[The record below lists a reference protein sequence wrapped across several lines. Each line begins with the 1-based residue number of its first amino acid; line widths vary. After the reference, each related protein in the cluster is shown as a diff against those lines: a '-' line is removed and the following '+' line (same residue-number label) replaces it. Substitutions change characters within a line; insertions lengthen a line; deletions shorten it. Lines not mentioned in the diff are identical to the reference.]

1 MKFVK
6 YIPVLVL
13 SVAVSGCVKEGGYG
27 EVLSAGISVIKAA
40 TLQES
45 DVKKTAQLSAVQLD
59 KKSRIAPSNS
69 QYAKRLMRITRGLS
83 NVDGLKLNYK
93 VYLDKNINAFAMPDG
108 TVRVYS
114 GLLDAMPDE
123 QVLAVIGHEI
133 GHVKL
138 KHSYNQMKKQ
148 MLTNAAFQAA
158 NVTTGAVG
166 QLSSS
171 TLGAIAYQAINA
183 KFSQQD
189 ELQADSYALGFLSAR
204 AKDPLAMLDVIY
216 TFQKRSNGGGSFLSS
231 HPTNQERIDAI
242 KKAL

>member
-1 MKFVK
+1 M
-6 YIPVLVL
+6 L

-27 EVLSAGISVIKAA
+27 EVLLAGISLVKAA
-40 TLQES
+40 TLQEG

-69 QYAKRLMRITRGLS
+69 HYAMRLARITRGLT

-93 VYLDKNINAFAMPDG
+93 VYLDKNINAFAMADG

-123 QVLAVIGHEI
+123 QVLAIIGHEI

-148 MLTNAAFQAA
+148 VLTNAAFQAA
-158 NVTTGAVG
+158 NVTTGVVG

-171 TLGAIAYQAINA
+171 TLGVLAHQAINA

-204 AKDPLAMLDVIY
+204 AKNPLAMLNVIY
-216 TFQKRSNGGGSFLSS
+216 TFHKRSGGGGSFLSS

>member
-1 MKFVK
+1 MKFFKCVV
-6 YIPVLVL
+6 VLVL

-27 EVLSAGISVIKAA
+27 EVLLAGISLVKAA
-40 TLQES
+40 TLQEG

-69 QYAKRLMRITRGLS
+69 HYAMRLARITRGLT

-93 VYLDKNINAFAMPDG
+93 VYLDKNINAFAMADG
-108 TVRVYS
+108 TVRVYC

-123 QVLAVIGHEI
+123 QVLAIIGHEI

-148 MLTNAAFQAA
+148 VLTNAAFQAA
-158 NVTTGAVG
+158 NVTTGVVG

-171 TLGAIAYQAINA
+171 TLGVLAHQAINA

-189 ELQADSYALGFLSAR
+189 ELQADSYALVFLSAR
-204 AKDPLAMLDVIY
+204 AKNPLAMLNVIY
-216 TFQKRSNGGGSFLSS
+216 TFHKRSGGGGSFLSS